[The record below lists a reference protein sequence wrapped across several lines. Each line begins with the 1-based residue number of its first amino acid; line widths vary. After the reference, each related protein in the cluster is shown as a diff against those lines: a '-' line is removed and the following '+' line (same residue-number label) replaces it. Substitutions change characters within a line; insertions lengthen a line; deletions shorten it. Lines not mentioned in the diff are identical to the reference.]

1 MPFVIGRSG
10 ARPDRVHPDEWP
22 VRNAT
27 RRVHGPVTSVN
38 LGCRLFTSGGFVSSL
53 SFAGKRP
60 VLADLVPGSLVRDIA
75 LVAGGA
81 VLTGAA
87 AQLTIPVPG
96 SPVPMT
102 GQTFAALLVGAS
114 LGMSRGAASMLVY
127 LLVGAVGVPWFQ
139 HGTSGLSGAS
149 AGYIVG
155 FVFAGALVGA
165 LAGRGGDRT
174 PVRTAGT
181 MVLGNLV
188 IYAFGVP
195 WLMASTGFDLPTA
208 FAKGVTP
215 FLIGDAIKIV
225 VAAGLLP
232 LTWKLVSGRNQD

>member
-1 MPFVIGRSG
+1 VAG
-10 ARPDRVHPDEWP
+10 EE
-22 VRNAT
+22 RNF
-27 RRVHGPVTSVN
+27 RGFPGVTSVN
-38 LGCRLFTSGGFVSSL
+38 LDRLLTQGGFVSSL

-127 LLVGAVGVPWFQ
+127 LLVGAVVPAR
-139 HGTSGLSGAS
+139 HRGPVRRERRLHRR
-149 AGYIVG
+149 VR
-155 FVFAGALVGA
+155 LRRR
-165 LAGRGGDRT
+165 AGRRARR
-174 PVRTAGT
+174 PR
-181 MVLGNLV
+181 
-188 IYAFGVP
+188 
-195 WLMASTGFDLPTA
+195 
-208 FAKGVTP
+208 
-215 FLIGDAIKIV
+215 
-225 VAAGLLP
+225 
-232 LTWKLVSGRNQD
+232 R

>member
-1 MPFVIGRSG
+1 M
-10 ARPDRVHPDEWP
+10 
-22 VRNAT
+22 
-27 RRVHGPVTSVN
+27 
-38 LGCRLFTSGGFVSSL
+38 SSL

-139 HGTSGLSGAS
+139 HGTAGLSGAS

-181 MVLGNLV
+181 MVLGNVV

-195 WLMASTGFDLPTA
+195 WLMASTGFALPTA

-215 FLIGDAIKIV
+215 FLVGDAIKIV

-232 LTWKLVSGRNQD
+232 LTWKLVSGRRSED

>member
-1 MPFVIGRSG
+1 M
-10 ARPDRVHPDEWP
+10 
-22 VRNAT
+22 
-27 RRVHGPVTSVN
+27 
-38 LGCRLFTSGGFVSSL
+38 SSL
-53 SFAGKRP
+53 SLTGKRP
-60 VLADLVPGSLVRDIA
+60 VLADLVPGTLVRDIA

-87 AQLTIPVPG
+87 AQLSIPVLG
-96 SPVPMT
+96 TPVPMT
-102 GQTFAALLVGAS
+102 AQTFAALLVGAS
-114 LGMSRGAASMLVY
+114 LGMRRGSASMLVY

-149 AGYIVG
+149 AGYVVG

-181 MVLGNLV
+181 MVLGNVV

-195 WLMASTGFDLPTA
+195 WLMAATGMDLATA
-208 FAKGVTP
+208 FDKGVIP

-232 LTWKLVSGRNQD
+232 LTWKLVSRRDS